1 MPHWKERGFREVWSR
16 AFIRVDEGDGCR
28 AFVRQGS
35 VQMLSDT
42 DPLQNETYVRVS
54 GQTFRVSEPLDQVL
68 SKILGDEN
76 E

>member
-1 MPHWKERGFREVWSR
+1 MPQWKERNLREAWSK

-28 AFVRQGS
+28 AFIRQGS

-68 SKILGDEN
+68 SKIMGGNN